1 MNFEINGDNTQM
13 GDIRKG
19 GYIAIARTIFD
30 HPLLKNPKW
39 HIAWEWLIANAAW
52 EASSGA
58 RLSRGV
64 APLKR
69 GQIAFTI
76 RSLAESWDWPRGNVE
91 YFLRR
96 LEGAKMVTRQ
106 KIQTSFQT
114 SFQTSSSY
122 AATLLTIC
130 NYDRFQS
137 VPKSRK
143 RKVGHDFRQ
152 DFGQMSLDVAVN
164 QSLLGSNHLNQTNH
178 KSPESGATKNIKKPT
193 HLSVSTDGKW
203 LWTDYGT
210 TEWDDYAAD
219 YETVKGTARMPE
231 NYIGGRG
238 YWFYKDG
245 AALWPPDKRR
255 KRA

>member
-1 MNFEINGDNTQM
+1 MADV
-13 GDIRKG
+13 RKG

-52 EASSGA
+52 EASAGA

-76 RSLAESWDWPRGNVE
+76 RGLAESWDWPRGNVE

-122 AATLLTIC
+122 TATLLTIC
-130 NYDRFQS
+130 NYDRFQNA
-137 VPKSRK
+137 PKSRK
-143 RKVGHDFRQ
+143 RKVGQDFRQ
-152 DFGQMSLDVAVN
+152 DFGQFSLEMAVN
-164 QSLLGSNHLNQTNH
+164 QSLPGSNHLEPTNH
-178 KSPESGATKNIKKPT
+178 KSLESGETKQIRKPAHLAT
-193 HLSVSTDGKW
+193 SRDGKW
-203 LWTDYGT
+203 LWVDYATGEWQDYATDY
-210 TEWDDYAAD
+210 EAA
-219 YETVKGTARMPE
+219 ESVTVMPQ

-238 YWFYKDG
+238 YWFYKAG
-245 AALWPPDKRR
+245 QGSAPRKKRR
-255 KRA
+255 RA